1 MMIDQTAVISF
12 HHSAVRALKELEPTL
27 TVGIL
32 EGARPIDPVGMMRE
46 ALADIY
52 APHYGAMDPEL
63 VAEVHGAGGL
73 IGVWTV
79 DDEAAVAW
87 CKACHPDS
95 IFTNRPREL
104 LPLLKS

>member
-1 MMIDQTAVISF
+1 MMQ
-12 HHSAVRALKELEPTL
+12 
-27 TVGIL
+27 
-32 EGARPIDPVGMMRE
+32 E

-63 VAEVHGAGGL
+63 VAELHEAGGL

-87 CKACHPDS
+87 CKACRPDS
-95 IFTNRPREL
+95 VFTNRPREM
-104 LPLLKS
+104 LPLLKG